1 MKILE
6 TKSLSKSFGGIKAI
20 NNLDFFLN
28 QNEVRGVIG
37 PNGSGKSTFFNL
49 LTGIYKAD
57 DGSSIFLNGEN
68 ITNIETHQ
76 IVEKGMAR
84 TFQLLRLFS
93 EMTVLDNMMVGY
105 HLHVKYGLL
114 ASIFGNKSSQI
125 EEKRIKEEM
134 MELLFFIGL
143 ADYAYMDAIELSIGQ
158 RRLLSLGRAMAMQ
171 PKILL
176 LDEPAAGLSPVNVDN
191 LLKII
196 MGLRERF
203 STTLVITEHILKV
216 VMETCET
223 ITVLDYGT
231 KIAEGTP
238 SEVKN
243 DNRVINA
250 YLGEELDDNQ
260 VLKEL
265 NS

>member
-6 TKSLSKSFGGIKAI
+6 TNNLSKSFGGVKAI
-20 NNLDFFLN
+20 NNLDFTLN

-49 LTGIYKAD
+49 LTGIYKTD
-57 DGSSIFLNGEN
+57 EGSRIFLNGEN
-68 ITNIETHQ
+68 ITNLETHL
-76 IVEKGMAR
+76 IVERGMAR

-105 HLHVKYGLL
+105 HLHVKYGILS
-114 ASIFGNKSSQI
+114 SIFGTKTTRA
-125 EEKRIKEEM
+125 EEKRIREEM
-134 MELLFFIGL
+134 MELLVFIGL
-143 ADYAYMDAIELSIGQ
+143 VDYAFMDATELSIGQ

-196 MGLRERF
+196 MSLRKRY

-238 SEVKN
+238 TEVKN
-243 DNRVINA
+243 DKKVINA
-250 YLGEELDDNQ
+250 YLGEELDDDQ
-260 VLKEL
+260 VLREL

>member
-1 MKILE
+1 MTALSGTAMVAGYGGSDILNGCTISVGE
-6 TKSLSKSFGGIKAI
+6 GEI
-20 NNLDFFLN
+20 
-28 QNEVRGVIG
+28 VVIVG
-37 PNGSGKSTFFNL
+37 PNGAGKSTAM
-49 LTGIYKAD
+49 KAMFGMID
-57 DGSSIFLNGEN
+57 LRKGSIFLNGEN
-68 ITNIETHQ
+68 ITNIETYQ

-196 MGLRERF
+196 MGLRERI

>member
-6 TKSLSKSFGGIKAI
+6 TKNLSKSFGGIKAI

-49 LTGIYKAD
+49 LTVIYKAD

-158 RRLLSLGRAMAMQ
+158 RRLLSLGRAM
-171 PKILL
+171 

-243 DNRVINA
+243 DTRVINA